1 VGHDRSQIDQDP
13 AAVAV
18 ALGSGNGITVFARR
32 LDDRVG
38 NRAGLD
44 LRAPGGDDERVGDD
58 GAAVEVEDRDVLG
71 FLVFGGGADDVDEFR
86 QSVSPGAA

>member
-1 VGHDRSQIDQDP
+1 VGDDRPQIDQDP

-18 ALGSGNGITVFARR
+18 ALGSGDGVTVFARG

-38 NRAGLD
+38 DRASLD
-44 LRAPGGDDERVGDD
+44 LRAAGGDDERVGDD

-71 FLVFGGGADDVDEFR
+71 FLVLGGGADDVDEFR